1 MSLASAAAEK
11 ISLKKEHLSTWHR
24 AKVVPTPLATVN
36 PAGGDV
42 QSRRVSG
49 KTADKLYAR

>member
-1 MSLASAAAEK
+1 MLLVRAAAEK

-42 QSRRVSG
+42 QSRRVSD
-49 KTADKLYAR
+49 KTADKLYA